1 MPAHRF
7 RMVGTHPAPLMT
19 NPVNINVRIKVFR
32 YKPFR
37 LCQYGAVL
45 RYDIMPA
52 EHQILGGFPFPAA
65 AIYITAHQLG
75 GRRLDQHPAIGILPY
90 RFAGCRQINQHRS
103 PGHSGSMKLLV
114 RRMASRPPERFRRL
128 HKDKKQLCVD
138 AGRSARKGRWRG
150 SCCSAGSRCP
160 N

>member
-52 EHQILGGFPFPAA
+52 EHQILGGFPFPGGS
-65 AIYITAHQLG
+65 IDVGRNLSGTGGFHQHLSVDILSNG
-75 GRRLDQHPAIGILPY
+75 LIG
-90 RFAGCRQINQHRS
+90 S
-103 PGHSGSMKLLV
+103 
-114 RRMASRPPERFRRL
+114 
-128 HKDKKQLCVD
+128 
-138 AGRSARKGRWRG
+138 
-150 SCCSAGSRCP
+150 
-160 N
+160 